1 MKHHVHCL
9 SPHPRAD
16 HSLPADQ
23 CHACNPNGGLQNP
36 RLCKIDFALDKGL
49 IFMGIFCD
57 ALQGTIYKRE
67 CIFNLDCKFVAAR
80 SDNRTIPAVIPYA
93 L

>member
-36 RLCKIDFALDKGL
+36 RLCKIDFALDKGGPRENSHKL
-49 IFMGIFCD
+49 LHT
-57 ALQGTIYKRE
+57 LQQ
-67 CIFNLDCKFVAAR
+67 
-80 SDNRTIPAVIPYA
+80 VIKQIA
-93 L
+93 